1 MVGFWRLLSGVRAKA
16 TEKEADEMSISSYET
31 GHENLNE
38 DQKEE
43 GPPPPHDDHDASDS
57 ASSASTQ
64 TPVAPVRRK
73 SVRVSLQ
80 PTFSPTPPAF
90 DDDDEDGTHAPW
102 GERDGSSTATAGWG
116 RKRSAVGDNG
126 GDGEGMWEDSSEE
139 DEEYRRARRLLAR
152 VGKKKSRK

>member
-1 MVGFWRLLSGVRAKA
+1 M
-16 TEKEADEMSISSYET
+16 
-31 GHENLNE
+31 
-38 DQKEE
+38 
-43 GPPPPHDDHDASDS
+43 
-57 ASSASTQ
+57 
-64 TPVAPVRRK
+64 
-73 SVRVSLQ
+73 Q

-90 DDDDEDGTHAPW
+90 DGDEEDGTHAPW

-116 RKRSAVGDNG
+116 RKRSAGDNG